1 MTSLLLKTIIPDVM
15 KRYLFSTFLL
25 LAVLPVTSQIPQNQN
40 TDRNDEEKRDLEP
53 PENVEDDLN
62 RKRRWEAN
70 LPGGRYSVNLGNIT
84 SISQHSYVL
93 DGTLLVTEVTIDTTG
108 NSLARFYYIEPV
120 TEETKLDILKRLQG
134 RASGLQ
140 NRARNRTGMKFD
152 EMAQKNYPHTTHAHT
167 IEFRILSRAELGA
180 LYGSVYRAWD
190 DGKGRTF
197 RIK

>member
-1 MTSLLLKTIIPDVM
+1 M
-15 KRYLFSTFLL
+15 KRYLISAFLL
-25 LAVLPVTSQIPQNQN
+25 LAILPLTSQTPQNQN
-40 TDRNDEEKRDLEP
+40 DRTNEEEQADEP

-62 RKRRWEAN
+62 RKRRWEAR

-84 SISQHSYVL
+84 SIAQHSYVL

-120 TEETKLDILKRLQG
+120 TEETKLDVLKRLQG
-134 RASGLQ
+134 RATGLR
-140 NRARNRTGMKFD
+140 NRARDRSGMNFD

-167 IEFRILSRAELGA
+167 IEFRILSLAELTA